1 VKEVQTNGFY
11 DFAGFRLDAHERLLR
26 RGDET
31 ISLTPKE
38 FELLLALV
46 ERAPHLVEKDELHE
60 IIWKGTFV
68 EEGTLTRNVSWLRKK
83 LESSAGGEKFIE
95 TVPKRGY
102 RFLPRVTQIKKT
114 PALVVEEQTVQH
126 IRIEETISLER
137 GMQNEERGI
146 ENTNNGQLNASQT
159 TNLTVRKTTP
169 HSPLRT
175 PHSIRLWLALFFG
188 ATAAAAIALIVYQ
201 NFVRS
206 PAPKTILASKITPF
220 SGLSG
225 REEMPAFSPD
235 GKQIAFVWNG
245 ANGENTDIYVKLI
258 KTGEPVRLTET
269 DADDLSPTFSPDASH
284 IAFVR
289 SSATGGSELILIPA
303 LGGAERKICNLR
315 STRSGLSFSP
325 DGRYLAVAD
334 NDEGAAKSGI
344 FLVDIANG
352 EKRRLTTPP
361 EHAGDV
367 TPAFSPDGQTIAFV
381 RSLGPIVQ
389 ELFVASVSGNR
400 EPRQLTFDKTWIDG
414 VAWSADG
421 TRIVFASLRKNN
433 SQVSLW
439 QIPAAGGEPELI
451 ATGGKKLGSPAVSS
465 DGRTIAFV
473 ENSQDSNIW
482 RLQLDGLS
490 NRDAFR
496 RHIESSRSDNSPQF
510 SSDGKRIVFASSRTA
525 NYEIW
530 IADADGA
537 NARRLTDLQNAP
549 AGSPRFSPD
558 NRFVVFDAQIGG
570 NGDIFVI
577 PSDGG
582 TPRRLTDAASFD
594 YMPSWSADGQ
604 WIYFASNRSGKAQ
617 IWKMPAGGGEAIQ
630 VTQNGGT
637 ESYESPD
644 GKELYFSKGN
654 GITGLWRV
662 PANGGAESAVA
673 ELSEAGFWRYW
684 TVTNKGIY
692 YVARSST
699 PPYQIKFYDFQ
710 NRQTKEVATMEK
722 PPIWVFPGLSV
733 APDGKTILYTQHD
746 LNASSIQLAELS
758 ETTQ

>member
-11 DFAGFRLDAHERLLR
+11 DFAGFRLDAKERLLQ

-46 ERAPHLVEKDELHE
+46 ERAPHLVEKDELHV
-60 IIWKGTFV
+60 IIWKDTFV
-68 EEGTLTRNVSWLRKK
+68 EEGTLTRNISWLRKK
-83 LESSAGGEKFIE
+83 LENNATGGEKFIE

-102 RFLPRVTQIKKT
+102 RFLPSVTQIEKT

-126 IRIEETISLER
+126 IRIEETFSLER
-137 GMQNEERGI
+137 GIQDEKRGI
-146 ENTNNGQLNASQT
+146 ENINNAQLNLSQAP
-159 TNLTVRKTTP
+159 NLALRKTFP
-169 HSPLRT
+169 QSA
-175 PHSIRLWLALFFG
+175 IRLWLALFFG
-188 ATAAAAIALIVYQ
+188 AAAAAAIAVVVYQ

-206 PAPKTILASKITPF
+206 PAPQTILASKITPF

-245 ANGENTDIYVKLI
+245 ANSENTDIYVKLI
-258 KTGEPVRLTET
+258 KTGEPVRLTEN
-269 DADDLSPTFSPDASH
+269 DADDLSPTFSPDAAH

-289 SSATGGSELILIPA
+289 SVATGGGSELMLIPA
-303 LGGAERKICNLR
+303 LGGAERKICSLR
-315 STRSGLSFSP
+315 STRSSLSFSP
-325 DGRYLAVAD
+325 DGRYLAAAE

-344 FLVDIANG
+344 FLVEVANG

-361 EHAGDV
+361 EYAGDV
-367 TPAFSPDGQTIAFV
+367 MPAYSPDGQTIAFV

-389 ELFVASVSGNR
+389 ELFVLPISGNG

-421 TRIVFASLRKNN
+421 ARIVFASLRKNN

-439 QIPAAGGEPELI
+439 QILAAGGEPELI

-482 RLQLDGLS
+482 RLEPERLPS
-490 NRDAFR
+490 RDAFR
-496 RHIESSRSDNSPQF
+496 RHIESSRSDHSPQF

-537 NARRLTDLQNAP
+537 NSRQLTDLQKSP

-558 NRFVVFDAQIGG
+558 DRFVAFDAQIAG
-570 NGDIFVI
+570 NGDVFIV
-577 PSDGG
+577 PVDGG
-582 TPRRLTDAASFD
+582 TTRRLTDADSFD

-617 IWKMPAGGGEAIQ
+617 IWKMPAAGGEAVQI
-630 VTQNGGT
+630 TQKGGT

-644 GKELYFSKGN
+644 GKELYFSKDK
-654 GITGLWRV
+654 GIAGLWRIS
-662 PANGGAESAVA
+662 ANGGEETAVP

-684 TVTNKGIY
+684 TVTNKGVY
-692 YVARSST
+692 YVTRSST

-710 NRQTKEVATMEK
+710 NRQTTEIATTEK
-722 PPIWVFPGLSV
+722 APIWVFPGLSV
-733 APDGKTILYTQHD
+733 SPDGKTILYAQHD
-746 LNASSIQLAELS
+746 LNASNIQLAELG
-758 ETTQ
+758 ETKQ